1 MKPHY
6 STEAGVERFE
16 RYLTAL
22 RSDPLLTAPREILDD
37 PEFAT
42 PIEGTTE
49 LTEMVFPSRMDA
61 AKFLHALLAPIS
73 EPERNKGLWAWLSLF
88 FFDSVCPADGN
99 GNRKPG
105 ELPRHVPEV
114 GNYQR
119 YYRHLLLGPY
129 LIHRFFS
136 KNPDAALSLL
146 WQPVHKPGDIV
157 GQLAAR
163 QELVTN
169 FGAIEA
175 ATRLYYDPM
184 EDYLYVPN
192 SPRLA
197 GYNIR
202 RGLAQPLDELS
213 KVEFLTVW
221 HSVSYLFPGL
231 HPDGF
236 EDPDSGW
243 PRALKRF
250 AAEAWARA
258 EAGEMRDAEL
268 YPSEAAW
275 SGIFDRMQ
283 RAPFPEETE
292 RRITSAC
299 RYGAPALG

>member
-6 STEAGVERFE
+6 PTEAGVERFE

-88 FFDSVCPADGN
+88 FFDSVCPGDGN

-136 KNPDAALSLL
+136 KNPNAALSLL

-175 ATRLYYDPM
+175 ATRLYYDPTTKK
-184 EDYLYVPN
+184 ERRGAQSKDRGGAR
-192 SPRLA
+192 RLA
-197 GYNIR
+197 DILN
-202 RGLAQPLDELS
+202 QLDVTWDLYGMQATEIDALLPKEFEKFRS
-213 KVEFLTVW
+213 K
-221 HSVSYLFPGL
+221 
-231 HPDGF
+231 
-236 EDPDSGW
+236 
-243 PRALKRF
+243 
-250 AAEAWARA
+250 AA
-258 EAGEMRDAEL
+258 
-268 YPSEAAW
+268 
-275 SGIFDRMQ
+275 
-283 RAPFPEETE
+283 
-292 RRITSAC
+292 
-299 RYGAPALG
+299 